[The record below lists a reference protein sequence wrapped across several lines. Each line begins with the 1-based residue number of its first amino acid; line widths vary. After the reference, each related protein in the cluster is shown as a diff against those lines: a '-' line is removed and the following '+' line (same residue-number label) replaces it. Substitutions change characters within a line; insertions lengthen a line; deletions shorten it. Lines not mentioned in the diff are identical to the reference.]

1 MCEHV
6 SSCLACGPSHQPFDP
21 SFTHFTGLQAPSSP
35 PISSHLRPALSFVYS
50 RNIRTNSSSQSLLC
64 KHIFHHPTSITHTS
78 ASCGGYWIAA
88 GWGLDQ
94 QAESR
99 MTGWQDLLQH
109 QSSRCVEFSCVNLTN
124 VILYIKVP
132 PTTTTTNNNN
142 NERKKHFSPS
152 LFLCILVFKLNVII
166 LRYELFQHW
175 CCRANICWNNTIT
188 P

>member
-94 QAESR
+94 QAESYDWV
-99 MTGWQDLLQH
+99 TGSPSTSEQQVCRVQLCKSDKL
-109 QSSRCVEFSCVNLTN
+109 
-124 VILYIKVP
+124 ILYIKAP
-132 PTTTTTNNNN
+132 PTTTIM
-142 NERKKHFSPS
+142 NERNISHLAYFCVS
-152 LFLCILVFKLNVII
+152 LFLN
-166 LRYELFQHW
+166 
-175 CCRANICWNNTIT
+175 
-188 P
+188 